1 MAQIKGLIKPGRL
14 AKKVNRIIFFFRFW
28 ALWAG
33 VMSLLLWFLYM
44 PAKYLVSDKSFF
56 EQFIWIPIVH
66 GFTYPVYLVAAL
78 ILCVAKRKSL
88 LSTGLFLL
96 AGTLPVASIWIER
109 RVKSGRW

>member
-1 MAQIKGLIKPGRL
+1 
-14 AKKVNRIIFFFRFW
+14 
-28 ALWAG
+28 
-33 VMSLLLWFLYM
+33 MSLLLWFLYM
-44 PAKYLVSDKSFF
+44 PAKYLVSDKNFY

-109 RVKSGRW
+109 RVKSGLW

>member
-1 MAQIKGLIKPGRL
+1 MSGVIIRFRVMAI
-14 AKKVNRIIFFFRFW
+14 
-28 ALWAG
+28 WAG

-44 PAKYLVSDKSFF
+44 PAKYLVSDESFY
-56 EQFIWIPIVH
+56 ERFIWIPIVH

-78 ILCVAKRKSL
+78 ILCMAKRKSL

>member
-1 MAQIKGLIKPGRL
+1 MTK
-14 AKKVNRIIFFFRFW
+14 IIVFFRFW

-44 PAKYLVSDKSFF
+44 PAKYLVSDKDFY

-88 LSTGLFLL
+88 FSTGLFLL

>member
-1 MAQIKGLIKPGRL
+1 MRRKTL
-14 AKKVNRIIFFFRFW
+14 FFRFW

-33 VMSLLLWFLYM
+33 VMSLLLWFVYM
-44 PAKYLVSDKSFF
+44 PAKYLVSDKSFY

-78 ILCVAKRKSL
+78 ILCMAKRKSL

>member
-1 MAQIKGLIKPGRL
+1 M
-14 AKKVNRIIFFFRFW
+14 NRIIFFFRFW

-33 VMSLLLWFLYM
+33 VMSLLLRFLYM
-44 PAKYLVSDKSFF
+44 PAKYLVSDKNFY

>member
-1 MAQIKGLIKPGRL
+1 M
-14 AKKVNRIIFFFRFW
+14 NRFIFFFRFW

-44 PAKYLVSDKSFF
+44 PAKYLVSDKNFY